1 MGLASVAD
9 YLDPELDSSGP
20 GSHKPS
26 SRLQNNPDELPLGTA
41 MDNPEYFDG
50 LVPTGGGIPQVGKP
64 LPPDPRTNLNN
75 NIEAMDPLLGKTGKE
90 AAATANS
97 AAPRLQKL
105 GGHSN
110 EAADSYINTDYPD
123 HLGNHTG
130 AQTPLAYMNPRSESA
145 V

>member
-1 MGLASVAD
+1 
-9 YLDPELDSSGP
+9 
-20 GSHKPS
+20 
-26 SRLQNNPDELPLGTA
+26 

-145 V
+145 VWWRHTCAVTSVVLTFDTCDKHAFIAECACGLMKSL